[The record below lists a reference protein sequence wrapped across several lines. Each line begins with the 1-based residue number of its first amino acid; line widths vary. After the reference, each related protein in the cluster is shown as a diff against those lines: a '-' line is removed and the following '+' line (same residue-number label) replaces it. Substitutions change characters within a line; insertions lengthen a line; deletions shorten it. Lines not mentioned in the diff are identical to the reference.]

1 MSSTVCR
8 MLPFSALCVPKQLTE
23 DAWEVRSGNSDPSKR
38 DSAKQRGAVNRKT
51 ECAAHSRGTYRR
63 TIVLNCESK
72 VVYSSALRGARLPRR
87 HSQKSKTMRKL
98 CTNFRRPMFAL
109 CR

>member
-1 MSSTVCR
+1 MSSAVCR
-8 MLPFSALCVPKQLTE
+8 ILPFPALCVPKQLAE
-23 DAWEVRSGNSDPSKR
+23 DAWEVRRSNSDPSKR

-63 TIVLNCESK
+63 TIVLNCEPK

-87 HSQKSKTMRKL
+87 L
-98 CTNFRRPMFAL
+98 LRRA
-109 CR
+109 RR